1 MEADLK
7 LLWSLG
13 VTLSYQS
20 SCSAS
25 QMLEVQM
32 CVATPRCGLA
42 TQYSGHRN
50 LYLPCS
56 GVMVDEDRM
65 AHYSP
70 ARTLKCLPSLG
81 TENAL
86 KDAACVLQPH
96 ARGCHTPADKSVSW
110 IQSTCDAF
118 HFSIFFLIFL
128 KYLFILF
135 EVYECLPGY
144 VQCCGVRRRHWT
156 RWNRSYKWLRAAMCV
171 LGPKPGSSVR
181 AAGTIN
187 HWAISSAPL
196 FSLGTSL
203 FRITGFGFC

>member
-1 MEADLK
+1 MHLVNSVLITETGLPLRGFVTWGKEGGYLIMCPGIAIYWFTYYIFEPGPHVAEADLK

-13 VTLSYQS
+13 MTLSYRS

-32 CVATPRCGLA
+32 CVPTPRCGLA
-42 TQYSGHRN
+42 TQDSGHRN

-56 GVMVDEDRM
+56 GVMVGEDRT

-86 KDAACVLQPH
+86 KGAVCVLQPH
-96 ARGCHTPADKSVSW
+96 TSGCHTSADKSVSW

-118 HFSIFFLIFL
+118 HFS
-128 KYLFILF
+128 
-135 EVYECLPGY
+135 
-144 VQCCGVRRRHWT
+144 
-156 RWNRSYKWLRAAMCV
+156 N
-171 LGPKPGSSVR
+171 
-181 AAGTIN
+181 
-187 HWAISSAPL
+187 
-196 FSLGTSL
+196 FS
-203 FRITGFGFC
+203 